1 MGHRSQE
8 RYRRGKN
15 GSEPLIM
22 ERKFVLLLLY
32 YLVVDFG
39 IRTGRV
45 RDYGSIRR
53 ENIRKRQLTSVPIL
67 EVNVITF

>member
-1 MGHRSQE
+1 
-8 RYRRGKN
+8 
-15 GSEPLIM
+15 M

-53 ENIRKRQLTSVPIL
+53 ENIRKRQLISVPIL